1 MKKKSNEK
9 INNQN
14 KLYFKTL
21 SSTRA
26 SLNKL
31 DLYLSALAVGGIDLT
46 LCTLLYKSF
55 GGGTLFNFLIQS
67 LVTINLIILPGV
79 IVQFSPRLKKGA
91 YQYQDKIGIWQV
103 VFSVCLGINLI
114 WLAIFLIIQKNGDFK
129 YETMWITI
137 ISFSLIYFICIF
149 YQQSWLKKQL
159 LVGFSKE
166 LSERNKNSGSLVKNP
181 ASLLIIFSGSMFA
194 ARMTSGQANFLGIVS
209 AVLFVFWFSRLTV
222 EYAYLAKLKRV
233 DRYFWEEY
241 VEIKDNYGLRRL
253 AFIRII
259 FEVVILFSINII
271 RIDIIPKH
279 SSIIPLLQFLPKL
292 FLFYWLIRILLWLK
306 RKYFT
311 SDNK

>member
-1 MKKKSNEK
+1 M
-9 INNQN
+9 
-14 KLYFKTL
+14 YFKTL

-166 LSERNKNSGSLVKNP
+166 LSEGNKNSGSLVKNP

-194 ARMTSGQANFLGIVS
+194 ARMTSGQANILGIVS

-241 VEIKDNYGLRRL
+241 VEIKDNSELRRL

-271 RIDIIPKH
+271 QIDIIPKH
-279 SSIIPLLQFLPKL
+279 SSIIPILQFLPKL
-292 FLFYWLIRILLWLK
+292 FLFYWLIRIILWVK